1 MENMT
6 TIENHYL
13 TLTEDELMNV
23 GGGVIP
29 VAIWAIW
36 GAATA
41 AGFTGG
47 IAVGLNRV
55 NRK

>member
-23 GGGVIP
+23 EGGYP
-29 VAIWAIW
+29 CSH
-36 GAATA
+36 
-41 AGFTGG
+41 
-47 IAVGLNRV
+47 
-55 NRK
+55 

>member
-23 GGGVIP
+23 EGGRILHCYYCGYCCMENWSSSS
-29 VAIWAIW
+29 IW
-36 GAATA
+36 TKPRL
-41 AGFTGG
+41 F
-47 IAVGLNRV
+47 N
-55 NRK
+55 

>member
-13 TLTEDELMNV
+13 TLTEDELLNV
-23 GGGVIP
+23 EGGDIA
-29 VAIWAIW
+29 VAMWAMG

-41 AGFTGG
+41 GGFTGG
-47 IAVGLNRV
+47 RAVGLIRGNR
-55 NRK
+55 N